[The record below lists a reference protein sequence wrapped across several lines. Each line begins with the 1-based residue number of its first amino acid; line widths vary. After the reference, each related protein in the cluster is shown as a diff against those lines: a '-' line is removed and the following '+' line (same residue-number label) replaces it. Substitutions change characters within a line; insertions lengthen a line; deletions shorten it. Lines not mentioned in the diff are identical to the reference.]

1 MSGALAGTLVVDFSH
16 VMAGPYASHL
26 LRLLGAEV
34 IKIESPGQGDA
45 MRNYGADRR
54 YDGMAPAFIAVNAG
68 KKSLVL
74 NLKHP
79 PALEAVKRLIGRAD
93 VVLENFRPGVM
104 KRLGLDYASVRDLQ
118 PRMVYCSVSGYG
130 QESPRRD
137 WPAIDNIVQAT
148 SGMMSLS
155 GEHGDDPMRVGF
167 PVVDTLTGQTAAF
180 AIVAALL
187 RRERTG
193 LGEQIDVAM
202 YDAAIAFMTSAVVP
216 YLVTGKTLQRT
227 GNVGY
232 SGQPTSAVFQAADDR
247 QVSLGVVQQAQ
258 FEALA
263 RELDCER
270 WLADPRFA
278 TPDLRRHNNE
288 AIRAE
293 LAAVFITQ
301 PAARWEQQLSDAGI
315 PCGMVRDVSEA
326 VNLHGLDERHL
337 KIPLHV
343 PGLPDSPD
351 VAIVN
356 AGFKYS
362 QDSPHIDTSPPRLGE
377 HSEAVLK
384 SLGFDAAQRCEI
396 LAGNVPAEPR

>member
-1 MSGALAGTLVVDFSH
+1 MSGALEGIRVVDFSH

-34 IKIESPGQGDA
+34 IKIEAPGMGDA

-79 PALEAVKRLIGRAD
+79 PALEAARRLIAKAD

-104 KRLGLDYASVRDLQ
+104 ARLGLDYESVRPLQ

-130 QESPRRD
+130 QHSPRRD

-155 GEHGDDPMRVGF
+155 GEQGDDPMRVGF

-180 AIVAALL
+180 AILAALL

-193 LGEQIDVAM
+193 AGELIDVAM
-202 YDAAIAFMTSAVVP
+202 FDAAIAFMTSAVVP
-216 YLVTGKTLQRT
+216 YLVTGRGLART

-232 SGQPTSAVFQAADDR
+232 SGQPTSGVFVAADGR
-247 QVSLGVVQQAQ
+247 QVSLGVVQQPQ
-258 FEALA
+258 FETLA
-263 RELDCER
+263 RLMGRKD
-270 WLADPRFA
+270 WLCDPRFQTA
-278 TPDLRRHNNE
+278 DLRRQHSAE
-288 AIRAE
+288 MHAE
-293 LAAVFITQ
+293 LSAIFATQ
-301 PAARWEQQLSDAGI
+301 PAARWEQQLSEAGL
-315 PCGMVRDVSEA
+315 PCGMVREVSEA
-326 VNLHGLDERHL
+326 IGLDGLTERGIKL
-337 KIPLHV
+337 PLHV
-343 PGLPDSPD
+343 PSLPDSPD
-351 VAIVN
+351 IAIVN
-356 AGFKYS
+356 AGFKFS
-362 QDSPHIDTSPPRLGE
+362 EDSPHIDVAPPRLGE
-377 HSEAVLK
+377 HSEEVLA
-384 SLGFDAAQRCEI
+384 SLGFDADQRREI
-396 LAGNVPAEPR
+396 LAANVPARKS